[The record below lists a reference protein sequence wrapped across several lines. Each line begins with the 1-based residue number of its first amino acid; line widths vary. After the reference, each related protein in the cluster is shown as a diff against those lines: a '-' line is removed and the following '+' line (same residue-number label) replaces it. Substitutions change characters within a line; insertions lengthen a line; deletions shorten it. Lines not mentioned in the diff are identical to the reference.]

1 MNTVTIEIPDNMEL
15 IQEGDIYKLSPIK
28 PKTWEEFCKS
38 LPVFGEFFISCNSE
52 IDIADTS
59 NRRINE
65 DRNLLESKEE
75 AEAILALIQLIR
87 LRKAWV
93 GEWDPEPD
101 WSNWD
106 EWKYYNLF
114 YVEKGGDQRSSGFR
128 YGTTDF
134 ASTRM
139 HTGSRLCCGTHGD
152 AEYIGK

>member
-38 LPVFGEFFISCNSE
+38 LPAFGEFFISSNSE
-52 IDIADTS
+52 IDIAYKS

-65 DRNLLESKEE
+65 DRNLLESEEE

-93 GEWDPEPD
+93 GEWDPERTGTSIHYIQSTVDGRLTISFVSRYMYRHTLTFP
-101 WSNWD
+101 S
-106 EWKYYNLF
+106 ESIAKQF
-114 YVEKGGDQRSSGFR
+114 MECFR
-128 YGTTDF
+128 D
-134 ASTRM
+134 
-139 HTGSRLCCGTHGD
+139 LLNK
-152 AEYIGK
+152 AERFLA